1 MVVIYLYIPRG
12 YIVTTYCDN
21 LSKMTTSE
29 SQLNLFAEAPNQAQ
43 ALDPAE
49 NYPTK
54 ASRKAAFDAWDKEWQ
69 KWAENGM
76 IGEYPHPP
84 AGLVSAIADCLI
96 KNPSRPA
103 HPYAKTPKPI
113 RSRRA

>member
-12 YIVTTYCDN
+12 YTVTTYCDN
-21 LSKMTTSE
+21 LRKMTTSG
-29 SQLNLFAEAPNQAQ
+29 SQMDLFSASPKQAQ
-43 ALDPAE
+43 VIDPAA

-54 ASRKAAFDAWDKEWQ
+54 ASRKAAEDAWDIEWQ

-84 AGLVSAIADCLI
+84 AGLVSAIADQI
-96 KNPSRPA
+96 MKNPSRPA
-103 HPYAKTPKPI
+103 SPYAKTPKPI